1 MTKDIHEALQIL
13 IRAERARSCAVD
25 RKPVITVSHDYGS
38 GGRELARKLAKA
50 LDVPFYDQALLNAIA
65 QSSGIASDLLAQLDE
80 QAKLHWTQWLVG
92 FKSLHRQEQVQFYQ
106 HLVNLCLN
114 ILQSG
119 GVIVGR
125 GAHIILANHPVFRLR
140 VVGSLEHCATRIANR
155 EQIDFAAARIKAE
168 KANQDKRQFVWDY
181 FRRELDDPRAFDLV
195 LNSDRLDIE
204 RQFPLLVEVVRAF
217 DARYR

>member
-65 QSSGIASDLLAQLDE
+65 QSSGIDSDLLAQLDE
-80 QAKLHWTQWLVG
+80 QAKLHWTQWLIG

>member
-65 QSSGIASDLLAQLDE
+65 QSSGIDSDLLAQLDE
-80 QAKLHWTQWLVG
+80 QAKLHWTQWLIG

-217 DARYR
+217 DARHR

>member
-65 QSSGIASDLLAQLDE
+65 QSSGIDSDLLAQLDE

-217 DARYR
+217 DARHR

>member
-13 IRAERARSCAVD
+13 IRAERARSCSVD

-38 GGRELARKLAKA
+38 GGRELARKLSVA
-50 LDVPFYDQALLNAIA
+50 LQVPFYDQALLNAIA
-65 QSSGIASDLLAQLDE
+65 QSSGIDSDLLVQLDE

-140 VVGSLEHCATRIANR
+140 VVGSLEHCATRICNR
-155 EQIDFAAARIKAE
+155 EQIDFAEARIKAE
-168 KANQDKRQFVWDY
+168 KANQDKRQFIWDY

-217 DARYR
+217 DARHH

>member
-65 QSSGIASDLLAQLDE
+65 QSSGIDSDLLAQLDE

>member
-65 QSSGIASDLLAQLDE
+65 QSSGIDSDLLAQLDE
-80 QAKLHWTQWLVG
+80 QAKLHWTQWLIG

-125 GAHIILANHPVFRLR
+125 GAHIILANHPVLRLR